1 MRAGRNWFVVAGCVQ
16 CRAPR
21 RLQRNFPKQ
30 KETQLLAPLPKS
42 IITSI
47 LPRPGAR
54 SRAGSP
60 TLLSRTTALA
70 SSPSSPALAAQPA
83 RTRSQRQAV
92 RSLGPLGFTCYQAST
107 CGLSTRS
114 SPWDLD
120 CRTDSGK
127 TRLGGGFALRC
138 CQRLSLLDI
147 AIQLWGGHPNWR
159 TSGRAISVLSYW
171 R

>member
-1 MRAGRNWFVVAGCVQ
+1 M
-16 CRAPR
+16 
-21 RLQRNFPKQ
+21 
-30 KETQLLAPLPKS
+30 
-42 IITSI
+42 
-47 LPRPGAR
+47 AR
-54 SRAGSP
+54 
-60 TLLSRTTALA
+60 
-70 SSPSSPALAAQPA
+70 
-83 RTRSQRQAV
+83 QRQAV

-114 SPWDLD
+114 SSWDLD
-120 CRTDSGK
+120 CLTSSGK

-171 R
+171 RLRSSIFLRPRRIETELSLDVLNPSRVPL

>member
-1 MRAGRNWFVVAGCVQ
+1 V
-16 CRAPR
+16 
-21 RLQRNFPKQ
+21 
-30 KETQLLAPLPKS
+30 LAFF
-42 IITSI
+42 IIYHFISYLNQTERISSI

-60 TLLSRTTALA
+60 TSLSHHCPA
-70 SSPSSPALAAQPA
+70 SSPSSRA
-83 RTRSQRQAV
+83 REGSPSTTANQRQAV

-120 CRTDSGK
+120 CLTSSGK
-127 TRLGGGFALRC
+127 TYLGCGFALRC

>member
-1 MRAGRNWFVVAGCVQ
+1 MFHFISYLNQTERI
-16 CRAPR
+16 
-21 RLQRNFPKQ
+21 
-30 KETQLLAPLPKS
+30 S
-42 IITSI
+42 SI

-60 TLLSRTTALA
+60 TLLSHHCPCKLSLLARVRGGPKKRRT
-70 SSPSSPALAAQPA
+70 A
-83 RTRSQRQAV
+83 RQRQAV

-114 SPWDLD
+114 SSWDLD